1 MKIPVFIQKFF
12 NKITKARFF
21 YVTLDVCPDWTT
33 CQSEMC
39 SYTVRA
45 NDEETARGQA
55 IKKAMK
61 DWGVD
66 DDSIYVVDCE
76 ETISEDLIYD
86 R

>member
-33 CQSEMC
+33 GQSEMC
-39 SYTVRA
+39 SYTIKA
-45 NDEETARGQA
+45 NDGDSAEEKA
-55 IKKAMK
+55 IEKAMK
-61 DWGVD
+61 DWGTD
-66 DDSIYVVDCE
+66 IDSVYVVDCE
-76 ETISEDLIYD
+76 ETKSEDLIYD